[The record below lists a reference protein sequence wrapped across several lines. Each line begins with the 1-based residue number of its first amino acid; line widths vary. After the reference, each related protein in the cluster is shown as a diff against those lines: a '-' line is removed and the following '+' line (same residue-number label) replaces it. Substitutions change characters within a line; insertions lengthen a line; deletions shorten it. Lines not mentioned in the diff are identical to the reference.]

1 MRRSG
6 AAALGLLA
14 AVALAGAGAAQG
26 AGCLCCTERGL
37 WEQRTREPSAAEWF
51 DLDQA
56 RFAVD
61 ARLRPGPLGLLRG
74 RGRSAPLAESWRVS
88 VVRGQKQ
95 WTIQMEDAAGRLG
108 ALILYLPKSWTDFR
122 TDPGDGRALREGEP
136 LLYKELRLEGGVAGE
151 GLFEPDIT
159 PGSRF
164 RLILQGRGNACFAG
178 ADFASWILQLEGPE
192 PGRPTTPVVYYALHG
207 GLEAPGL

>member
-6 AAALGLLA
+6 AAALGLVV
-14 AVALAGAGAAQG
+14 AVLAGAAAAQG

-37 WEQRTREPSAAEWF
+37 WEQRAHEPSAAEWF
-51 DLDQA
+51 DLDQL

-61 ARLRPGPLGLLRG
+61 ARLRPGPLGVIR
-74 RGRSAPLAESWRVS
+74 RRVASAPLAESWRVS
-88 VVRGQKQ
+88 VVRGRKQ

-108 ALILYLPKSWTDFR
+108 ALVLYLPKSWTDFR

-136 LLYKELRLEGGVAGE
+136 LLYKELRLEGAVAAE
-151 GLFEPDIT
+151 GLFEPDVT
-159 PGSRF
+159 PASRF
-164 RLILQGRGNACFAG
+164 RLILQGRGNGCFAG
-178 ADFASWILQLEGPE
+178 ADFASWILQLEGPD

-207 GLEAPGL
+207 RLDAPGP